1 MTSRLCFPRR
11 SLSALACGATL
22 LGVGACG
29 SSTPTQVSQAVKS
42 KLESTL
48 EGKGLTAAEAT
59 EVTDCLVPT
68 LKAHGITTL
77 AAANAVSTLPSWLR
91 SSLMTCSK
99 QAGFTV
105 ILSGN
110 TGSGNSGDSGN
121 SG

>member
-1 MTSRLCFPRR
+1 MTSRFGFPRR

-22 LGVGACG
+22 LGVSACG
-29 SSTPTQVSQAVKS
+29 SSTPQVSQAVKS

-48 EGKGLTAAEAT
+48 EGKDLTAAEAT

-91 SSLMTCSK
+91 SPLMTCSK

-105 ILSGN
+105 ILR
-110 TGSGNSGDSGN
+110 
-121 SG
+121 